1 MATLVNTTING
12 TLKIRGSQTDNLNG
26 IKFGNEDGKDG
37 NNWCVT
43 PLSKSKIDL
52 GSPTFPFRN
61 IYADSFQLT
70 IPPESE
76 NSENN
81 SETEEDNSNDT
92 SNISSSIVTFQ
103 DDAHNR
109 ISSIVIGNNLNSNI
123 TNDKGESVPNLNS
136 RKGKVL
142 LFGTNESGT
151 YLSTLQSDSKEGTF
165 NEIKLPAKSGTVSL
179 EGHTHAFT
187 TTHFTF
193 YGIGKDGLPANAEK
207 NKGAIYGVYKDKNKK
222 IYLVNKNKEYGNVT
236 LKYCYGWGS
245 DFLDIFVIR
254 GYISFVPH
262 KDIPA
267 NARIRLGSIRT
278 PKMNYLP
285 GGLVPLSIYRYAK
298 SYTKGMITAYQTVK
312 IEDTDY
318 YESYIDIRCEN
329 KFVKGT
335 TYGVYFTAT
344 YGKIG
349 ESIPEDEID
358 DGIEDDSE
366 LS

>member
-70 IPPESE
+70 IPPEPE
-76 NSENN
+76 N
-81 SETEEDNSNDT
+81 SETEEEDSNDI
-92 SNISSSIVTFQ
+92 SNASSSIVSFQ
-103 DDAHNR
+103 DDADNR

-193 YGIGKDGLPANAEK
+193 YGIGKNGLPANAVE
-207 NKGAIYGVYKDKNKK
+207 NKGAIYGVYKDKNKN
-222 IYLVNKNKEYGNVT
+222 IYLTNANKKYSDENKVV
-236 LKYCYGWGS
+236 LKHCYGWGS

-254 GYISFVPH
+254 GYISFTPNTT
-262 KDIPA
+262 IPA
-267 NARIRLGSIRT
+267 NTRIRLGSIRT

-298 SYTKGMITAYQTVK
+298 SYTKGMITAYQTVSINSK
-312 IEDTDY
+312 DY

-329 KFVKGT
+329 AFAKGT
-335 TYGVYFTAT
+335 AYGVYFTAT

-349 ESIPEDEID
+349 ESIPEDETD
-358 DGIEDDSE
+358 DGIADDSE